1 MDLGFDSAGL
11 AALCNAEQLMVERWG
26 PEMGRTVGKRL
37 LDLAA
42 ATVTTIERIPTAR
55 AARDRDGQMTIT
67 FDGTIVI
74 SGQVTTD
81 AEEASTDTDRF
92 VISTISVDE
101 DGRP

>member
-11 AALCNAEQLMVERWG
+11 AAFCNAEQLMVERWG

-42 ATVTTIERIPTAR
+42 ATVATIEHIPTTSTTR
-55 AARDRDGQMTIT
+55 SRDGQMTIT
-67 FDGTIVI
+67 FDGVIVI
-74 SGQVTTD
+74 SGQVTTG
-81 AEEASTDTDRF
+81 AEKAPTDTDRF
-92 VISTISVDE
+92 VISAVSVDK